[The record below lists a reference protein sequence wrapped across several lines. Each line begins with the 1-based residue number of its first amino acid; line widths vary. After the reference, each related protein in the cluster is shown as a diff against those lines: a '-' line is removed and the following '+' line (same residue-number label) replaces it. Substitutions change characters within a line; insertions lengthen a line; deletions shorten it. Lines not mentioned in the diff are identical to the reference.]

1 MLLSCAKLLLEQGE
15 GGEQAQ
21 CVQDPEE
28 QSMTQIDSGGPM
40 FPNSSVGWHGMTVR
54 DWFAGQALIGY
65 LASSGP
71 DSEKRPDFAARMAYE
86 YADAMITRR
95 RATREG

>member
-1 MLLSCAKLLLEQGE
+1 MTDNAAEARWGGAIRTQRVQG
-15 GGEQAQ
+15 Q
-21 CVQDPEE
+21 EE

-40 FPNSSVGWHGMTVR
+40 FPNSSIGCHGMTVR
-54 DWFAGQALIGY
+54 DWLAGQALMGY

-71 DSEKRPDFAARMAYE
+71 DLDKRPDFAARMAYE